1 MYSSIDVVWTLLGA
15 FLVFFM
21 QAGFTLVESGFTR
34 AKNAGNIIM
43 KNLIDFCFGTVL
55 YWIIGF
61 GIMFGGSS
69 AIFGGINFFAANSLT
84 FDLPT
89 PTFLLFQT
97 VFCATAATIVSGA
110 MAERTNF
117 IAYCI
122 FSAVISGLIYPISG
136 HWIWGGGFLA
146 EMGFHDFAGSTA
158 VHMVGGVAAL
168 TGAAILG
175 PRIGKY
181 TKEGKSQAIPGH
193 NLTFAALGVFIL
205 WFSWFGFNGGSTT
218 SMTGDDTLV
227 LASNVL
233 VNTNIAAATG
243 TLAAM
248 VVSWIK
254 YKKPDVSL
262 TLNGT
267 LAGLVGI
274 TAGCDMVS
282 AGGACIIGLVA
293 GTVMLFAVE
302 FIDNTLKVDDP
313 VGAVA
318 VHGVCGALG
327 TILTGVFAL
336 EGGLLYGGGAGF
348 LGTQV
353 IGVVITMAWV
363 GTTTTILFL
372 VLKHTVGLRV
382 SEADELAGMDIM
394 EHGLQTAYS
403 GFVVAPEL
411 TDSTSGLAETAQQSS
426 NGFLSPKT
434 PELATG
440 MVNLQIDDTEDNK
453 TLSATAA
460 TSWTGGKTKATIEKM
475 ISTVS
480 VVINEDKLENL
491 KKGLEEIGIEG
502 LTVTQVLGHGVQ
514 KGNTEYYRGSPIP
527 TKLLPKVKVDV
538 TVSSIPVQQVVNKM
552 KAILHTGKPGD
563 GKIFISSME
572 NVVRISNNDE
582 GTKALQGYTE
592 EK

>member
-1 MYSSIDVVWTLLGA
+1 MYSSVDVIWTLLGA

-69 AIFGGINFFAANSLT
+69 AIFGGIHLFAGNSLT

-158 VHMVGGVAAL
+158 VHMVGGIAAF
-168 TGAAILG
+168 TGAAIVG

-181 TKEGKSQAIPGH
+181 TKDKKSNAIPGH

-218 SMTGDDTLV
+218 SMTGDDTMLV
-227 LASNVL
+227 ASNVL

-243 TLAAM
+243 TLAALI
-248 VVSWIK
+248 VSWIK

-282 AGGACIIGLVA
+282 SAGASVIGLLA
-293 GTVMLFAVE
+293 GTAMIFAVE
-302 FIDNTLKVDDP
+302 FIDKKVRVDDP

-318 VHGVCGALG
+318 VHGVCGAFG
-327 TILTGVFAL
+327 TILTGLLAL
-336 EGGLLYGGGAGF
+336 DGGLLYGGGTSF
-348 LGTQV
+348 FFTQILGV
-353 IGVVITMAWV
+353 LITAAWV
-363 GTTTTILFL
+363 GATTTVLFL
-372 VLKHTVGLRV
+372 ALKYTVGLRV
-382 SEADELAGMDIM
+382 SEDVELAGLDVT
-394 EHGLQTAYS
+394 EHGLQSAYS
-403 GFVVAPEL
+403 GFVVTPDMTNA
-411 TDSTSGLAETAQQSS
+411 TDLPQTNPA
-426 NGFLSPKT
+426 
-434 PELATG
+434 
-440 MVNLQIDDTEDNK
+440 
-453 TLSATAA
+453 LSATNMFAKEPVLATDTADIQLSATETTTAA
-460 TSWTGGKTKATIEKM
+460 SADPKAAWRKVPQSAVENLP
-475 ISTVS
+475 ISMVS
-480 VVINEDKLENL
+480 VVINENKLDEL
-491 KKGLEEIGIEG
+491 KQGLEKIGIEG
-502 LTVTQVLGHGVQ
+502 LTVTQVLGHGIQ
-514 KGNTEYYRGSPIP
+514 KGNTEYYRGSVVP

-538 TVSSIPVQQVVNKM
+538 VISSIPIHQVIDTM
-552 KAILHTGKPGD
+552 KQILHTGKPGD
-563 GKIFISSME
+563 GKIFVSAMD

-582 GTKALQGYTE
+582 GTEALQGYTAD
-592 EK
+592 

>member
-1 MYSSIDVVWTLLGA
+1 MYSSVDVIWTLLGA

-69 AIFGGINFFAANSLT
+69 AIFGGIHLFAGNSLT

-158 VHMVGGVAAL
+158 VHMVGGIAAF
-168 TGAAILG
+168 TGAAIVG

-181 TKEGKSQAIPGH
+181 TKDKKSNAILGH
-193 NLTFAALGVFIL
+193 NLTLAALGVFIL

-218 SMTGDDTLV
+218 SMTGDDTMLV
-227 LASNVL
+227 ASNVL

-243 TLAAM
+243 TLAALI
-248 VVSWIK
+248 VSWIK

-282 AGGACIIGLVA
+282 SAGASVIGLLA
-293 GTVMLFAVE
+293 GTAMIFAVE
-302 FIDNTLKVDDP
+302 FIDKKVRVDDP

-318 VHGVCGALG
+318 VHGVCGAFG
-327 TILTGVFAL
+327 TILTGLLAL
-336 EGGLLYGGGAGF
+336 DGGLFYGGETSF
-348 LGTQV
+348 LITQ
-353 IGVVITMAWV
+353 IFGVLVTAAWV
-363 GTTTTILFL
+363 GATTTVLFL
-372 VLKHTVGLRV
+372 ALKYTVGLRV
-382 SEADELAGMDIM
+382 SEDVELAGLDVT
-394 EHGLQTAYS
+394 EHGLQSAYS
-403 GFVVAPEL
+403 GFVVTPDMTNA
-411 TDSTSGLAETAQQSS
+411 TDLPQS
-426 NGFLSPKT
+426 NP
-434 PELATG
+434 A
-440 MVNLQIDDTEDNK
+440 
-453 TLSATAA
+453 LSATNMFAKEPVLATDTADIQLSATETTTAA
-460 TSWTGGKTKATIEKM
+460 SADPKAAWRKVPQSAVENLP
-475 ISTVS
+475 ISMVS
-480 VVINEDKLENL
+480 VVINENKLDEL
-491 KKGLEEIGIEG
+491 KQGLEKIGIEG
-502 LTVTQVLGHGVQ
+502 LTVTQVLGHGIQ
-514 KGNTEYYRGSPIP
+514 KGNTEYYRGSVVP

-538 TVSSIPVQQVVNKM
+538 VISNIPIHQVINTM
-552 KAILHTGKPGD
+552 KQILHTGKPGD
-563 GKIFISSME
+563 GKIFVSAMD
-572 NVVRISNNDE
+572 NVVRISNSDE
-582 GTKALQGYTE
+582 GTEALQGYTAD
-592 EK
+592 

>member
-43 KNLIDFCFGTVL
+43 KNLIDFCFGTIL
-55 YWIIGF
+55 YWVIGF
-61 GIMFGGSS
+61 GIMFGSSS
-69 AIFGGINFFAANSLT
+69 AIFGGLNFFASGSLT

-110 MAERTNF
+110 MAERTSF
-117 IAYCI
+117 VAYCI
-122 FSAVISGLIYPISG
+122 YSAVISGLIYPISG
-136 HWIWGGGFLA
+136 HWIWGGGFLS
-146 EMGFHDFAGSTA
+146 ERGFHDFAGSTA
-158 VHMVGGVAAL
+158 VHMVGGVAAFV
-168 TGAAILG
+168 GAAILG

-181 TKEGKSQAIPGH
+181 TKDKKSQAIPGH

-218 SMTGDDTLV
+218 SMTGDDTMV

-233 VNTNIAAATG
+233 VNTNIAAAAG

-248 VVSWIK
+248 IVSWIK
-254 YKKPDVSL
+254 FKKPDVSL

-282 AGGACIIGLVA
+282 APGALAIGVFAGVA
-293 GTVMLFAVE
+293 MVFAVE
-302 FIDNTLKVDDP
+302 LIDKKLHVDDP

-327 TILTGVFAL
+327 TLLTGVFAL
-336 EGGLLYGGGAGF
+336 DGGLLYGGGASF
-348 LGTQV
+348 LGTQLL
-353 IGVVITMAWV
+353 GVAITMAWV
-363 GTTTTILFL
+363 AATTTVLFTA
-372 VLKHTVGLRV
+372 LKYTVGLRV
-382 SEADELAGMDIM
+382 SEEDELAGMDIM
-394 EHGLQTAYS
+394 EHGLPTAYS
-403 GFVVAPEL
+403 GFVFGPDM
-411 TDSTSGLAETAQQSS
+411 TDATGQLAAQNALQA
-426 NGFLSPKT
+426 NGTMFSPT
-434 PELATG
+434 PELATNVTNITLEG
-440 MVNLQIDDTEDNK
+440 TVAETNSTTTSKDWLRPSKGEDSHGI
-453 TLSATAA
+453 T
-460 TSWTGGKTKATIEKM
+460 
-475 ISTVS
+475 TVS
-480 VVINEDKLENL
+480 VVINENKLDSL

-502 LTVTQVLGHGVQ
+502 LTVTQVLGHGIQ
-514 KGNTEYYRGSPIP
+514 KGHTEYYRGSPVP

-538 TVSSIPVQQVVNKM
+538 VVSSIPVQQVVGKM
-552 KAILHTGKPGD
+552 KRILHTGQPGD
-563 GKIFISSME
+563 GKIFVSSME
-572 NVVRISNNDE
+572 NVIRISNSDE
-582 GTKALQGYTE
+582 GTEALQGYDT
-592 EK
+592 KI

>member
-1 MYSSIDVVWTLLGA
+1 MYSSVDVIWTLLGA

-21 QAGFTLVESGFTR
+21 QAGFTLVEAGFTR

-69 AIFGGINFFAANSLT
+69 ALFGGFNFFASGTLT

-117 IAYCI
+117 VAYCI

-158 VHMVGGVAAL
+158 VHMVGGVAAFV
-168 TGAAILG
+168 GAAILG

-181 TKEGKSQAIPGH
+181 TKDKKSQAIPGH

-218 SMTGDDTLV
+218 SMTGDDTMV

-248 VVSWIK
+248 IVSWIK

-274 TAGCDMVS
+274 TAGCDVVS
-282 AGGACIIGLVA
+282 APGALAIGTIA
-293 GTVMLFAVE
+293 GIVMVFAVE
-302 FIDNTLKVDDP
+302 FIDNKLRVDDP

-327 TILTGVFAL
+327 TLLTGVFAV
-336 EGGLLYGGGAGF
+336 EGGLLYGGGLSY
-348 LGTQV
+348 LGTQF
-353 IGVVITMAWV
+353 IGVFITMAWV
-363 GTTTTILFL
+363 GATTTVLFT

-382 SEADELAGMDIM
+382 SEEVEIAGLDIV
-394 EHGLQTAYS
+394 EHGLPTAYS
-403 GFVVAPEL
+403 GFVVAPDM
-411 TDSTSGLAETAQQSS
+411 TDGSGQTVTQNAFAG
-426 NGFLSPKT
+426 NGSILNPT
-434 PELATG
+434 PELATN
-440 MVNLQIDDTEDNK
+440 VANIQLKDTVEE
-453 TLSATAA
+453 TGSATTATKDWLRPAA
-460 TSWTGGKTKATIEKM
+460 TKEKTDITTI
-475 ISTVS
+475 S
-480 VVINEDKLENL
+480 VVINENKLDKL
-491 KKGLEEIGIEG
+491 KKGLEDIGIEG
-502 LTVTQVLGHGVQ
+502 LTVTQVLGHGIQ
-514 KGNTEYYRGSPIP
+514 KGNTEYYRGSPVP

-538 TVSSIPVQQVVNKM
+538 VVSSIPVHQVVEKM
-552 KAILHTGKPGD
+552 KRILHTGNPGD
-563 GKIFISSME
+563 GKIFVSTME
-572 NVVRISNNDE
+572 NVIRISNSDE
-582 GTKALQGYTE
+582 GSEALQGYDT
-592 EK
+592 KI

>member
-1 MYSSIDVVWTLLGA
+1 MYSSVDVIWTLLGA

-69 AIFGGINFFAANSLT
+69 AIFGGIHLFAGNSLT

-158 VHMVGGVAAL
+158 VHMVGGIAAF
-168 TGAAILG
+168 TGAAIVG

-181 TKEGKSQAIPGH
+181 TKDKKSNAIPGH
-193 NLTFAALGVFIL
+193 NLTLAALGVFIL

-218 SMTGDDTLV
+218 SMTGDDTMLV
-227 LASNVL
+227 ASNVL

-243 TLAAM
+243 TLAAL

-282 AGGACIIGLVA
+282 SAGASVIGLLA
-293 GTVMLFAVE
+293 GTAMIFAVE
-302 FIDNTLKVDDP
+302 FIDKKVRVDDP

-318 VHGVCGALG
+318 VHGVCGAFG
-327 TILTGVFAL
+327 TILTGLLAL
-336 EGGLLYGGGAGF
+336 DGGLFYGGGTSF
-348 LGTQV
+348 LITQ
-353 IGVVITMAWV
+353 IFGVLVTAAWV
-363 GTTTTILFL
+363 GATTTVLFL
-372 VLKHTVGLRV
+372 ALKYTVGLRV
-382 SEADELAGMDIM
+382 SEDVELAGLDVT
-394 EHGLQTAYS
+394 EHGLQSAYS
-403 GFVVAPEL
+403 GFVVTPDMTNA
-411 TDSTSGLAETAQQSS
+411 TDLPQS
-426 NGFLSPKT
+426 NP
-434 PELATG
+434 A
-440 MVNLQIDDTEDNK
+440 
-453 TLSATAA
+453 LSATNMFAKEPVLATDNADIQLSATETTTAA
-460 TSWTGGKTKATIEKM
+460 SADPKAAWRKVPQSAVENLP
-475 ISTVS
+475 ISMVS
-480 VVINEDKLENL
+480 VVINENKLDEL
-491 KKGLEEIGIEG
+491 KQGLEKIGIEG
-502 LTVTQVLGHGVQ
+502 LTVTQVLGHGIQ
-514 KGNTEYYRGSPIP
+514 KGNTEYYRGSVVP

-538 TVSSIPVQQVVNKM
+538 VISSIPIHQVINTM
-552 KAILHTGKPGD
+552 KQILHTGKPGD
-563 GKIFISSME
+563 GKIFVSAMD
-572 NVVRISNNDE
+572 NVVRISNSDE
-582 GTKALQGYTE
+582 GTEALQGYTAD
-592 EK
+592 